1 MKNRILAALGLAA
14 MDFGIFAA
22 TAAFLPQPG
31 SWGSNGPLSYFINS
45 RTRWDIAWTVLVA
58 AIIFSVGLFLLLESL
73 GVFTGKN
80 REP

>member
-1 MKNRILAALGLAA
+1 MKNRTRAALGFAA

-22 TAAFLPQPG
+22 TVGFLPRPG
-31 SWGSNGPLSYFINS
+31 SWGSTGLLSYYINS

-58 AIIFSVGLFLLLESL
+58 AMIFSVGLFLLLESL
-73 GVFTGKN
+73 GAFTDKD